1 MTHVSTSSKTPGAT
15 VMVEVTHLNPSQ
27 QPRAPE
33 QSAFRPTHGAGGGG
47 GGEVVAAEGGGG
59 PGGLGGGCGGLGGLG
74 ERMRATTGGGGGG
87 DGCGG
92 GDGLRNRP
100 TELPPPSK
108 SSAPPALASCRGISV
123 TANQTPS
130 TSVEKSSRRRHPR
143 LEQLHHV
150 CAYRVSDALFRC
162 SSSSSGTTVTT
173 GTSFA
178 SVGTDWCWAERSLR
192 SDANVSCMP
201 PSSFISYRLGKSLN
215 ARAQADDC
223 LARDVR
229 GREGACRICWT
240 LGR

>member
-1 MTHVSTSSKTPGAT
+1 
-15 VMVEVTHLNPSQ
+15 MVEVAHVSPSQ
-27 QPRAPE
+27 QPRSPE

-47 GGEVVAAEGGGG
+47 GGEVVAAAGGGG

-74 ERMRATTGGGGGG
+74 ERTCTTTGGGGGG

-100 TELPPPSK
+100 TELPPPPSK
-108 SSAPPALASCRGISV
+108 SSAPPALVSCRGISV

-150 CAYRVSDALFRC
+150 CAYHVSDALFRC

-178 SVGTDWCWAERSLR
+178 SVGTDWCWAKWSPR

-201 PSSFISYRLGKSLN
+201 PLSSISYRVGKSLN
-215 ARAQADDC
+215 ARTQPHDH
-223 LARDVR
+223 LAKD
-229 GREGACRICWT
+229 GRKRAHRIC
-240 LGR
+240 